1 MADFQLCR
9 ALAHSSAMNALADF
23 YQNLGLALSL
33 LVIAT
38 FIMAGLVKGV
48 IGLGLPTVAMGLLG
62 LAMAPSQAAA
72 LLIIPATLTT
82 VWQLAFGGHLKGTDQ
97 TPVAAADDLPRTAVG
112 TLSIGMAGGHW
123 VVRGLGAAL
132 LLYALSGL
140 LLPTLQVNPRHEPL
154 GPLCGLIT
162 VITGHRRVRD
172 TGGAVPAGAGFERD
186 ELVQALG
193 LSFTVSTLALAGGLF
208 WRGALGSGELSA
220 SLLVLIP
227 AMLGMGFGQWLR
239 QRISAAVQALLY
251 RTGRARRPFADQ
263 RLADEALSMSI
274 RRISK
279 SRSRYVMR
287 LSKTR
292 ACAAGSSA
300 RPDAPGFPRS
310 RRR

>member
-1 MADFQLCR
+1 
-9 ALAHSSAMNALADF
+9 MNALADF
-23 YQNLGLALSL
+23 YQNLGMALSL

-72 LLIIPATLTT
+72 LLIIPATLTN
-82 VWQLAFGGHLKGTDQ
+82 VWQLAVGGHLKGLLKRLW
-97 TPVAAADDLPRTAVG
+97 PLLLMIFLGTAVG

-140 LLPTLQVNPRHEPL
+140 LLPTLQVNPRHEPWL

-162 VITGHRRVRD
+162 GVITSA
-172 TGGAVPAGAGFERD
+172 TGVFVIPAVPYLQALGLSRD

-227 AMLGMGFGQWLR
+227 AMLGMWFGQWLR
-239 QRISAAVQALLY
+239 QRISAVLFKRVFFIGLGALGAHL
-251 RTGRARRPFADQ
+251 
-263 RLADEALSMSI
+263 L
-274 RRISK
+274 IS
-279 SRSRYVMR
+279 
-287 LSKTR
+287 
-292 ACAAGSSA
+292 G
-300 RPDAPGFPRS
+300 
-310 RRR
+310 